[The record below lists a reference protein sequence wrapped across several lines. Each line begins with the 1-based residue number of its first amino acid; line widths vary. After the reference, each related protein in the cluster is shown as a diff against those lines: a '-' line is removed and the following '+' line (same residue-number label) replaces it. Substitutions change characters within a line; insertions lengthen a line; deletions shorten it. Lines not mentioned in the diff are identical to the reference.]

1 MAISDAGIKAL
12 ADNNVVAT
20 MLPGTTVFLGKNTF
34 APVRRMIDNGVR
46 VAVAS
51 DYNPG
56 SSVYNCQPMMMNF
69 AMVFGKMTVEE
80 SFKAVTRN
88 AALSLDRDNVGIIDE
103 GAQADLLVWNL
114 QDIA

>member
-1 MAISDAGIKAL
+1 
-12 ADNNVVAT
+12 
-20 MLPGTTVFLGKNTF
+20 
-34 APVRRMIDNGVR
+34 
-46 VAVAS
+46 
-51 DYNPG
+51 
-56 SSVYNCQPMMMNF
+56 MMMNF